1 MRQRIGYLLFLVY
14 CFSGDQTCWHGWEA
28 NGGSCFK
35 LYNEKKTW
43 IDSQASCEKQRGQVA
58 KLNSEDKNYFVF
70 LHLVKPASLSSSVW
84 IGLSLDSKNNY
95 HWSDG
100 ALLEY
105 SNWGPG
111 SPDTSPGNP
120 KNCSK
125 LNDVSGLWEDSECD
139 FTHPYVCERG
149 KYDQS
154 FEARTK

>member
-1 MRQRIGYLLFLVY
+1 M
-14 CFSGDQTCWHGWEA
+14 
-28 NGGSCFK
+28 
-35 LYNEKKTW
+35 
-43 IDSQASCEKQRGQVA
+43 A

-70 LHLVKPASLSSSVW
+70 LHLVKPASLRSSVW

-100 ALLEY
+100 ARLEY

-111 SPDTSPGNP
+111 SPDTSPGNS

-139 FTHPYVCERG
+139 FTHIYVCERG
-149 KYDQS
+149 KYDQN
-154 FEARTK
+154 FEARKKLSFPLKKRLEDGRHMPSPALGVDIISVQSKQSSLELAYD